1 MDTTTAAILVV
12 VLFAIIA
19 VAAFFVFRQRSSVKI
34 KGPFETGLELDA
46 SNDPPPASGVTIE
59 DAKAGRNIAARDEY
73 GNPVTV
79 RRVDAKEGDVTASS
93 TRPRND
99 TDPKA

>member
-12 VLFAIIA
+12 VLFALIA

-46 SNDPPPASGVTIE
+46 SNDPPPASGVMIE
-59 DAKAGRNIAARDEY
+59 DAKAGRNVAARDEY
-73 GNPVTV
+73 GNPVIV
-79 RRVDAKEGDVTASS
+79 RRVDAKGDVTASS
-93 TRPRND
+93 TQPRNN
-99 TDPKA
+99 TDPKP